1 MKERDEPIMDTWLL
15 DASGGRRLP
24 LHRLASG
31 HLVANRRQGH
41 ATCRVMV
48 VSMPKAGTYL
58 VARLLDRLGFVDT
71 ELHLGETVLT
81 DYRGLP
87 IEEKRGA
94 GFRERVIQLPITM
107 SAGLVT
113 TGQFAVGH
121 LPHTPAVRQALA
133 GFRTIVLVRNPY
145 DAIVSRLRFRVES
158 GREPPETP
166 WVRMAP
172 GPAQA
177 LAYLHHVGR
186 DRVVGSIAP
195 LVGWLDEPGVFM
207 ASFERL
213 TESRGDELRQ
223 RLAALAAFVDADGT
237 DIETLF
243 LNEVLDRPTPTLSSR
258 RTRTRDYLD
267 ADVEDLL
274 RSWGFEELARRFGYT
289 PPSA

>member
-1 MKERDEPIMDTWLL
+1 MSTRHEPAIDSWLL
-15 DASGGRRLP
+15 DTDGGRHLP
-24 LHRLASG
+24 LERLASG
-31 HLVANRRQGH
+31 QLVATRRQGP

-58 VARLLDRLGFVDT
+58 MARLLDRLGFIDT
-71 ELHLGETVLT
+71 ELHLGEAVLT

-87 IEEKRGA
+87 LEEKRGA
-94 GFRERVIQLPITM
+94 GFRDRVIRLPITM

-121 LPHTPAVRQALA
+121 LPHTPTVRHALA
-133 GFRTIVLVRNPY
+133 GFRTIVLIRNPY
-145 DAIVSRLRFRVES
+145 DAIVSRLRFRLES

-166 WVRMAP
+166 WVRMTP

-186 DRVVGSIAP
+186 DRVLGSIAP
-195 LVGWLDEPGVFM
+195 LRGWLEEPGVCVV
-207 ASFERL
+207 SFEQL
-213 TESRGDELRQ
+213 TAERGDAVRHSLSTV
-223 RLAALAAFVDADGT
+223 AAFVDADCS

-243 LNEVLDRPTPTLSSR
+243 RDEVLGRPTPTLSSQ

-267 ADVEDLL
+267 AEVEGLL
-274 RSWGFEELARRFGYT
+274 RSWGFEELARRFGYD